1 MPKSQSNVCPDRILM
16 TDYLS
21 GRLEDA
27 AAERFEQHLESC
39 ECCVAALSM
48 TPPAEAEPTW
58 LGMARERARFN
69 GSPALTSQ
77 FPLQI
82 DDHAEDAKDATA
94 GPSSVRYTWIRR
106 IGAGGMGEVWEG
118 WDHMMRRPVALKK
131 LKHQHAENEGA
142 QRLFQEAIVLSRLS
156 HPHIVT
162 VHEVTLEHSQ
172 PVLVMEFIPGM
183 TLADWQSGRPLRQRD
198 AAEVASVLA
207 QALQHAHAHSVIHR
221 DLKPSNVLLRTD
233 TRADLPRDDN
243 GHLCLWLSDFGLA
256 RAIDGPSFTSVG
268 QVLGTPFY
276 MAPEQA
282 ADGAVD
288 VRSDIYGLGAM
299 LYELLTG
306 IPPFMG
312 NDKAVLLQRIQTEDP
327 VAPRRLQ
334 PRLSRDIETICLKCL
349 ARRPSDRYSS
359 AAAVAADLAAFLKG
373 RPILARPVGVAT
385 RLLRWCK
392 RNPIIAALTLST
404 ATALLCAAVF
414 AVAAAREQ
422 SRLLKMTMRA
432 AESEKALRQRA
443 ESAEQAA
450 TQREQIESRQR
461 QQYQTLLLKIIRIL
475 DETRLA
481 TATQGSGNAT
491 QSTLQPARGKSVT
504 QQLLAA
510 VTPLIEQS
518 SPQPTWSELEV
529 AARFLALNRFQPGPA
544 NFGFLIEKVDQGL
557 KIHENNPEDPQ
568 AFVEFLAIRQLFF
581 DLSVSLEV
589 DIQNKSRA
597 WRRLAELF
605 LRQALSCV
613 PHSSRIDKLLDARV
627 EALAHARRL
636 WSGHDNLTAEGRQL
650 ALTDLQKLIEELK
663 QPLPQAARTPDKEQQ
678 LLRAIEKDIERLRG

>member
-1 MPKSQSNVCPDRILM
+1 MPKSQRNVCPDRRLM
-16 TDYLS
+16 PDYLS
-21 GRLEDA
+21 GRLENA
-27 AAERFEQHLESC
+27 AAERFEAHLESC

-48 TPPAEAEPTW
+48 IPPPEAEPTW
-58 LGMARERARFN
+58 LGMAREQTRSG
-69 GSPALTSQ
+69 GSLTRNSHL
-77 FPLQI
+77 PM
-82 DDHAEDAKDATA
+82 HTDAPPHDMQGAQA
-94 GPSSVRYTWIRR
+94 GPDSVRYTWIRK

-131 LKHQHAENEGA
+131 LKHQHTENDGA

-183 TLADWQSGRPLRQRD
+183 TLADWQSARPLRQRD

-207 QALQHAHAHSVIHR
+207 QALQHAHSHSVIHR
-221 DLKPSNVLLRTD
+221 DLKPSNVLLRTE
-233 TRADLPRDDN
+233 TRAELPRDDN
-243 GHLCLWLSDFGLA
+243 GQLCLWLSDFGLA
-256 RAIDGPSFTSVG
+256 RAIDGPSFTSIG
-268 QVLGTPFY
+268 QVLGTPSY

-288 VRSDIYGLGAM
+288 VRSDIYGLGAI

-312 NDKAVLLQRIQTEDP
+312 NDKAVLLQRIQTESP

-349 ARRPSDRYSS
+349 ARRPADRYNS
-359 AAAVAADLAAFLKG
+359 ATDVAADLAAFLEG

-414 AVAAAREQ
+414 AVAAAQEQ
-422 SRLLKMTMRA
+422 SRLLKVTMRA

-481 TATQGSGNAT
+481 TATQGSANAT
-491 QSTLQPARGKSVT
+491 QSTLQPAGGKSVT

-518 SPQPTWSELEV
+518 GPQPTWSELEV

-544 NFGFLIEKVDQGL
+544 NFVFLIEKVDQGL

-581 DLSVSLEV
+581 DPSVSLEV
-589 DIQNKSRA
+589 DIQNKSHA

-627 EALAHARRL
+627 EALEHARRL
-636 WSGHDNLTAEGRQL
+636 WSGHGNLTAEIRQL
-650 ALTDLQKLIEELK
+650 ALTDLQKFTEELR
-663 QPLPQAARTPDKEQQ
+663 QPLPQTARTPDKEQQ
-678 LLRAIEKDIERLRG
+678 LLKAIESDIERLHE